1 MNTPRTTTLVLQQAL
16 EILSVDIESEDGV
29 ANAAIA
35 EAAQRL
41 GELRDL
47 LRAALPHVEA
57 SAEAAHLL
65 DGFNRRKR
73 PLDDLV
79 AALRAELS

>member
-1 MNTPRTTTLVLQQAL
+1 MNPRTPTPVLQDAL
-16 EILSVDIESEDGV
+16 QILAVDIESEDGV

-35 EAAQRL
+35 EAAIRL

-65 DGFNRRKR
+65 DGFRRRKHAI
-73 PLDDLV
+73 DDLV
-79 AALRAELS
+79 AALNDELR